1 MIDFDLD
8 QRKASIIQWVKWFGC
23 QVILQASEGSNRH
36 YTIFDPNVPWR
47 HIQCLLQTPHSIM
60 ILTTRAHVQSR
71 YPAAMSGEYYVGEH
85 IAGTGCVIEG
95 EEVPSKKQMD
105 YMEGKVMDLW
115 S

>member
-1 MIDFDLD
+1 
-8 QRKASIIQWVKWFGC
+8 
-23 QVILQASEGSNRH
+23 
-36 YTIFDPNVPWR
+36 
-47 HIQCLLQTPHSIM
+47 
-60 ILTTRAHVQSR
+60 
-71 YPAAMSGEYYVGEH
+71 MSGEYYVGEH